1 MNILV
6 RAAIGLTLLA
16 LAALLPVSSVA
27 QTTGDLRVVTR
38 EVTPFVMKDGDT
50 YSGFS
55 VDLWQAVAKEL
66 GRNYS
71 FVEKNNVKDILEGV

>member
-1 MNILV
+1 MTSLF

-16 LAALLPVSSVA
+16 LVALLPISSGA

-38 EVTPFVMKDGDT
+38 AVTPFVMKDGDT

-66 GRNYS
+66 GVPTLLSKRTM
-71 FVEKNNVKDILEGV
+71 